1 MVPTTMENGE
11 KGTNMGKESSN
22 CLIGKSKKAC
32 GTLENS
38 NIGCPGMNEV

>member
-11 KGTNMGKESSN
+11 KGTNTGKESSN
-22 CLIGKSKKAC
+22 CLIRKSRKAY

-38 NIGCPGMNEV
+38 NIGYPGMNEV